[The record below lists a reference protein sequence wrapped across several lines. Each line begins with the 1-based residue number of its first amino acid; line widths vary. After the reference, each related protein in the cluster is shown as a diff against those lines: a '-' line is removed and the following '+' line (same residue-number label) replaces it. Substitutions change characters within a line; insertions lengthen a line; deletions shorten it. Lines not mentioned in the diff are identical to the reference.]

1 MHGAIGL
8 YGWGSWNLGF
18 NESHGFQ
25 LTGDQTGE
33 GGRDD
38 SAPRRLIQSARMTS
52 SSEISWGGG
61 AAIAWKEYDALTFS
75 YRRAHVDEVRRRP
88 RWRQL
93 WLS

>member
-33 GGRDD
+33 GGETTPPRD
-38 SAPRRLIQSARMTS
+38 
-52 SSEISWGGG
+52 G
-61 AAIAWKEYDALTFS
+61 
-75 YRRAHVDEVRRRP
+75 
-88 RWRQL
+88 
-93 WLS
+93 